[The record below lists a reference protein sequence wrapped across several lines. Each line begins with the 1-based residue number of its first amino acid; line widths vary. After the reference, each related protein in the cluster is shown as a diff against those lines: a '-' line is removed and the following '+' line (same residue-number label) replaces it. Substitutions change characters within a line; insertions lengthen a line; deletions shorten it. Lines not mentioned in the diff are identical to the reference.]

1 VPPRA
6 TQAASIE
13 QNVKRADKPQIRYAR
28 VPGEG
33 SQIDEHQRPRMSLPL
48 LLALMAAAGAAPTA
62 PVTVIGQCPSAQAL
76 TAALGA
82 ALGGEAK
89 IAVAEIPR
97 VSDEG
102 DRFSVVALGQSRQFA
117 DPTRD
122 CDERARAAAVFIAL
136 VLNPPI
142 VPRAP
147 EPAAPQVAATAP
159 PPPAPAAPGW
169 FDVGA
174 AARVD
179 GGPASETSTALGF
192 EVRASAGRR
201 WLGVAAT
208 AAILAPTETM
218 LSSVRIRQ
226 QRFPLGVALT
236 ARHALSP
243 RFLLAGAAG
252 AALVPL
258 TLRGDT
264 LTGGST
270 ETRLDA
276 GIRLAAEL
284 RIRATPR
291 LTPFLDLHAEIF
303 PRAYQLDVDPLGTIG
318 STGRFWAGAS
328 VGLSFE
334 AGAPP

>member
-1 VPPRA
+1 
-6 TQAASIE
+6 
-13 QNVKRADKPQIRYAR
+13 
-28 VPGEG
+28 
-33 SQIDEHQRPRMSLPL
+33 MSLPL
-48 LLALMAAAGAAPTA
+48 FLGLFAAAGAAPTP

-76 TAALGA
+76 TAALGS

-89 IAVAEIPR
+89 IAVAELPR

-102 DRFSVVALGQSRQFA
+102 DRFSVVALGQSRQFT
-117 DPTRD
+117 DPARD

-147 EPAAPQVAATAP
+147 EPAARDGAAQQLAITAP
-159 PPPAPAAPGW
+159 PPPVPASPGW
-169 FDVGA
+169 FDIGA
-174 AARVD
+174 AARLD
-179 GGPASETSTALGF
+179 GGPTSETSTALGF
-192 EVRASAGRR
+192 EARASAGRR

-208 AAILAPTETM
+208 AAILAPTEST

-236 ARHALSP
+236 ARRALSP
-243 RFLLAGAAG
+243 RFVVAGAAG

-276 GIRLAAEL
+276 GIRLAAEI
-284 RIRATPR
+284 RIRATPH
-291 LTPFLDLHAEIF
+291 LAPFLDLHAEIF
-303 PRAYQLDVDPLGTIG
+303 PRAYHLDVDPLGTIG

-334 AGAPP
+334 VGASP